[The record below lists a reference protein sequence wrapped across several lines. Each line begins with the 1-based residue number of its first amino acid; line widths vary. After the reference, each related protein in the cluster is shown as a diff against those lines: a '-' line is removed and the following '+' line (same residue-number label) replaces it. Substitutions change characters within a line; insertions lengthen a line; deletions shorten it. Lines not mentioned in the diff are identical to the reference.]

1 MILYDF
7 FSQKNACL
15 ELVDFETINI
25 RNKKTSKIEFYI
37 AEINLRHNFPRLC
50 FLSIDYSSD

>member
-25 RNKKTSKIEFYI
+25 RNKKNIK
-37 AEINLRHNFPRLC
+37 NRVL
-50 FLSIDYSSD
+50 YSRDKLTP